1 MLDFLKSIIWVLFRR
16 VIVGSSAEAD
26 NLALHHQVAVLQ
38 RQIGHSPK
46 LTRWDRLL
54 FAALYRFQ
62 PSVLQSIS
70 IVQPETVVRWHRAG
84 FRLFWKFKSRAKAG
98 RPRVREE
105 VRALIREIS
114 IANPLWG
121 SPRIHGELLKLGI
134 DVSQSTVANYMVRGR
149 HPPSQGWLTFLRN
162 HADGIAAVDLFVVP
176 TIGFRFLFGLVIL
189 NHDRRRIVHIAATYH
204 PTAEWIARQIVEAF
218 PWESAPHYLLRDRD
232 GAYGKVFRKR
242 LFAMG
247 IRDRPVAPRSPW
259 QNGYVERVIGSI
271 RRDLLDHV
279 IVMGEAHLRR
289 LFRAYADYYNTWRTH
304 LGLDKDTPLGR
315 PIHDR
320 GRIRPMPKLGGL
332 HHAYVR
338 I

>member
-1 MLDFLKSIIWVLFRR
+1 MFDFLKSIIRVLFQR
-16 VIVGSSAEAD
+16 VFVGSSAEAD
-26 NLALHHQVAVLQ
+26 NLALRHQVAVLQ
-38 RQIGHSPK
+38 RQIGHRPK

-54 FAALYRFQ
+54 FAARYRFK
-62 PSVLQSIS
+62 PRVLQSIL
-70 IVQPETVVRWHRAG
+70 IVRPETVVQWHRAG
-84 FRLFWKFKSRAKAG
+84 FRLFWKHKSRGKAG
-98 RPRVREE
+98 RPRVPGD

-114 IANPLWG
+114 ITNPLWG
-121 SPRIHGELLKLGI
+121 APRIHGELLKLGF
-134 DVSQSTVANYMVRGR
+134 DVSQSTVATYMVRGR

-176 TIGFRFLFGLVIL
+176 TIGFRLLFGLVIL
-189 NHDRRRIVHIAATYH
+189 NHDRRRIVHIATTYH

-218 PWESAPHYLLRDRD
+218 PWDSAPQYLLRDRD

-247 IRDRPVAPRSPW
+247 IRDRPVVPRSPW

-279 IVMGEAHLRR
+279 IVIDDAHLRR
-289 LFRAYADYYNTWRTH
+289 LLRAYANYYNTWRTH
-304 LGLDKDTPLGR
+304 LGLDKDTPFGR

-320 GRIRPMPKLGGL
+320 GRITLMPKLGGL

>member
-1 MLDFLKSIIWVLFRR
+1 MFDFLKSIIWGLFRR
-16 VIVGSSAEAD
+16 VVVGSSAEAD
-26 NLALHHQVAVLQ
+26 NLALRHQVAVLQ
-38 RQIGHSPK
+38 RQIGHRPK

-54 FAALYRFQ
+54 FATLYRFQ
-62 PSVLQSIS
+62 PRVLQSIS
-70 IVQPETVVRWHRAG
+70 IVQPEMVVRWHRAG
-84 FRLFWKFKSRAKAG
+84 FRLFWKHKSRSNAG
-98 RPRVREE
+98 RPRVPGD
-105 VRALIREIS
+105 VTALIREIS

-121 SPRIHGELLKLGI
+121 APRIHGELLKLGF
-134 DVSQSTVANYMVRGR
+134 DVSQSTVSTYMVRGR
-149 HPPSQGWLTFLRN
+149 HPRSQGWLTFLRN

-176 TIGFRFLFGLVIL
+176 TIGFRLLFGLVIL
-189 NHDRRRIVHIAATYH
+189 NHDRRCIVHIAATYH

-218 PWESAPHYLLRDRD
+218 PWESAPQYLLRDRD

-289 LFRAYADYYNTWRTH
+289 LLRAYADYYNTWRTH

-320 GRIRPMPKLGGL
+320 GGQCQTKS
-332 HHAYVR
+332 A
-338 I
+338 

>member
-1 MLDFLKSIIWVLFRR
+1 MLDFLKSIIWGLVRR
-16 VIVGSSAEAD
+16 VVVGSSAEAD

-38 RQIGHSPK
+38 RQVRHRPK

-62 PSVLQSIS
+62 PRVLQSIL
-70 IVQPETVVRWHRAG
+70 IVRPETVVRWHRAG
-84 FRLFWKFKSRAKAG
+84 FRLFWKHKSRGKSG
-98 RPRVREE
+98 RPRVPEE
-105 VRALIREIS
+105 VKALIREIN

-121 SPRIHGELLKLGI
+121 APRIHGELLKLGI

-176 TIGFRFLFGLVIL
+176 TIGFRLLFGLVIL

-204 PTAEWIARQIVEAF
+204 PTADWIARQIVEAF
-218 PWESAPHYLLRDRD
+218 PWDSAPQYLLRDRD
-232 GAYGKVFRKR
+232 CAYGKVFRKR

-271 RRDLLDHV
+271 RRDVLDHV

-289 LFRAYADYYNTWRTH
+289 LLRAYAEYYNTYRTH
-304 LGLDKDTPLGR
+304 LGLDKDTPFGR
-315 PIHDR
+315 PVHDR
-320 GRIRPMPKLGGL
+320 GRITPMPKLGGL